1 MDCSCGICLVWICC
15 YIMLSYIM
23 LYLRILY
30 HWYYIIS
37 PSKTAWIQIEM
48 VPIVSNII
56 PKVLSSNCQWAMDG
70 KTFMTDD
77 PAWTSRKCS
86 SARNFASS
94 SFRDKALYCS
104 NKVRT
109 TRICWH
115 RQTTTNENKGTYK
128 SAPQRKQTQRQF
140 LLQSFGE
147 VTPNSINEGYGPG
160 LALDA
165 FGLTIA

>member
-1 MDCSCGICLVWICC
+1 
-15 YIMLSYIM
+15 MLSYIM

-94 SFRDKALYCS
+94 SLRDKALYCS

-128 SAPQRKQTQRQF
+128 SATAKKTNTASVPPPILRRGHTKLNQWGVWPW
-140 LLQSFGE
+140 L
-147 VTPNSINEGYGPG
+147 SIGCFWTNHC
-160 LALDA
+160 
-165 FGLTIA
+165 LTVGDP